1 MKSLGDPLRQIPVF
15 AGATILGD
23 GRVALILDVPGLA
36 RHAGITV
43 RGHAAI
49 EALDDAPPPPV
60 VATETVILCR
70 AGGFLAIPQS
80 DIARLEEFP
89 RAMVERLGE
98 RRVVQYRGGLLPL
111 VPLSGLL
118 GPRAPGAPGRTSRTS
133 APTRTARRPA
143 RRRSE
148 PSASSWWSARA
159 GPSGS
164 RWRRSSK
171 SWKSRSC
178 PRTPRAR
185 ASVAPPSSAGTRPAS
200 SISRRCW
207 CRRARA
213 RRLRAPR
220 RDGRLRRAMAGERML
235 CTFHVGDL
243 FLGLDVATVQEVLRG
258 QEVTRLPL
266 ASAAVRGIINL
277 RGRIVPRWT
286 CAVASISSRRP
297 RGSGRHDRRARS
309 GTMGSL
315 LVDDVGDVMAVS
327 EEAFSRRETMRR
339 ARGILMQRV
348 LVGRPA
354 PPGAGLGQVLHAAYA

>member
-70 AGGFLAIPQS
+70 AGGFHVAIPQS

-148 PSASSWWSARA
+148 PSASSWWALGPGHRAR
-159 GPSGS
+159 GGGD
-164 RWRRSSK
+164 RRN
-171 SWKSRSC
+171 
-178 PRTPRAR
+178 PGRTGRARGLPARGHPWLRRHPRAR
-185 ASVAPPSSAGTRPAS
+185 DHAS

-213 RRLRAPR
+213 RRLRAAPR

-235 CTFHVGDL
+235 C
-243 FLGLDVATVQEVLRG
+243 
-258 QEVTRLPL
+258 
-266 ASAAVRGIINL
+266 
-277 RGRIVPRWT
+277 VPRGG
-286 CAVASISSRRP
+286 P
-297 RGSGRHDRRARS
+297 LPRARR
-309 GTMGSL
+309 GHRAGSAPRAG
-315 LVDDVGDVMAVS
+315 GDAP
-327 EEAFSRRETMRR
+327 A
-339 ARGILMQRV
+339 ARLGRGAGNHQPTWAH
-348 LVGRPA
+348 RPA
-354 PPGAGLGQVLHAAYA
+354 VDLRRCLDLEPAPAGLGPARSSCALRRRR